1 MPSCTPDLS
10 WKFEESKLNTCHT
23 ELIEYS
29 SSYVLTTLCNIIM
42 SLSSNQHKDLLQLMI
57 DATEGEDGGKGK
69 LSDEE
74 IVANSILFLLAGFET
89 TANALSFVSYLLALH
104 PEIQERLQAEIDEYF
119 ESKPVSWSLMHTTL
133 A

>member
-1 MPSCTPDLS
+1 
-10 WKFEESKLNTCHT
+10 
-23 ELIEYS
+23 
-29 SSYVLTTLCNIIM
+29 
-42 SLSSNQHKDLLQLMI
+42 MI
-57 DATEGEDGGKGK
+57 DATEGEDGGEGK

>member
-1 MPSCTPDLS
+1 
-10 WKFEESKLNTCHT
+10 
-23 ELIEYS
+23 
-29 SSYVLTTLCNIIM
+29 
-42 SLSSNQHKDLLQLMI
+42 MI

-133 A
+133 G